1 MFECGICFKA
11 YNHNDKKP
19 ISLPC
24 GHSFC
29 FECTKQLFKH
39 QMIKCPYDKIAH
51 HCIPENLPVNYTVL
65 TALPMGVPPPAT
77 NGDNSDGAAGG

>member
-1 MFECGICFKA
+1 MFECGICFKP

-29 FECTKQLFKH
+29 YECCKQLFKH
-39 QMIKCPYDKIAH
+39 GMIKCPYDKIAH
-51 HCIPENLPVNYTVL
+51 HCTPENLPSSHGEQSS
-65 TALPMGVPPPAT
+65 AP
-77 NGDNSDGAAGG
+77 GAENDPGRQSVQLLAPGAE